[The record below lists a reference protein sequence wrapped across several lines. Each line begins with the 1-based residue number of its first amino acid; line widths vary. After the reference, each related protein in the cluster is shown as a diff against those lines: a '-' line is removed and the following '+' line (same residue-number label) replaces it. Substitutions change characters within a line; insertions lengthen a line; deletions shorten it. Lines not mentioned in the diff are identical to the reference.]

1 MSKLSKIVIQSQSNN
16 FTKDNNYNL
25 DIFIEQIKN
34 CYLLQEC
41 QMKILCE
48 KVNFYNW

>member
-1 MSKLSKIVIQSQSNN
+1 MSKISEIVIPSQSNTY
-16 FTKDNNYNL
+16 TKDDNYNL

-34 CYLLQEC
+34 VYPLNEC

-48 KVNFYNW
+48 KVISS